1 LHFKNEEG
9 KMFLEYLYLGAIL
22 SLLLFTF
29 VGGILMIPFSVM
41 FITEKLGNY
50 ENTAYILS
58 GIWLIIYFPFWITIL
73 IFIIRLI
80 PSL

>member
-1 LHFKNEEG
+1 
-9 KMFLEYLYLGAIL
+9 MFLEYLYLGAIL

-29 VGGILMIPFSVM
+29 VGGILIIPFSVM

>member
-1 LHFKNEEG
+1 
-9 KMFLEYLYLGAIL
+9 MFLEYLYLGAIL